1 MSDVKLLVNDK
12 EIPLKEVMKSILTN
26 IIDGFISALNDV
38 PEERN
43 TIKVSIKL

>member
-26 IIDGFISALNDV
+26 VIDGFISALNDV
-38 PEERN
+38 PEDKKIIE
-43 TIKVSIKL
+43 IKINL